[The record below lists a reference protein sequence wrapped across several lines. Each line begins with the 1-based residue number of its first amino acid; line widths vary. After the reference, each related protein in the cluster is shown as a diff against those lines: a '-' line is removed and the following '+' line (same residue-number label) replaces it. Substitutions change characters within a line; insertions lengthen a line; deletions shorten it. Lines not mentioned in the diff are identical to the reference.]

1 LFDSKRDAPPT
12 LLPRKGPRTKTA
24 PDADD
29 NEPFFNL
36 YRLAAE
42 GRGQPLARRAAG
54 CVSKNHK
61 HHSQNLT
68 EGLAMSDPADLQRD
82 IEEGKQFALS
92 LGMSPEQVATLYDAP
107 EESSAPSPQSL
118 SPHTRKPMS
127 KYRVAF
133 LVWWTI
139 LVLFIAI
146 FVYANWDIVPSGS
159 ATFNVLLILAISSA
173 ISWMGRP
180 RPAQRCS

>member
-1 LFDSKRDAPPT
+1 
-12 LLPRKGPRTKTA
+12 
-24 PDADD
+24 
-29 NEPFFNL
+29 
-36 YRLAAE
+36 
-42 GRGQPLARRAAG
+42 
-54 CVSKNHK
+54 
-61 HHSQNLT
+61 
-68 EGLAMSDPADLQRD
+68 MSDPADLQRD

-173 ISWMGRP
+173 ISWIGRP